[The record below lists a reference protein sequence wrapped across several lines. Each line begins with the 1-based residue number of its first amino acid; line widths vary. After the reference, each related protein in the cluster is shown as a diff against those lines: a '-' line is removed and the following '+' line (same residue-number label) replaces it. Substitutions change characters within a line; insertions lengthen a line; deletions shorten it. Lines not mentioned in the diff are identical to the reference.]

1 MPASVTQTLVK
12 IENDS
17 IEASGLLTNK
27 ILDLSSLSSFLGTF
41 PLVDENIYSILFER
55 HSDLMQTQK
64 KRFAVANLEK
74 ILTATFNISTLS
86 GFEKMSLRDLSKQAG
101 MSMGA
106 IYSCI
111 TKKEDIA
118 YMIADI
124 VKLSSEL
131 TEYHA
136 LSDGMSAWDQVTVSI
151 KSHLYASSVL
161 QVWYFF
167 LYFETRSLPDQ
178 QQTESKQ
185 LELDVING
193 FESIL
198 RKGIENEEFRAV
210 NSQTI
215 ANMIVVMLQDWYL
228 KPWKNYTTSRSRG
241 VLTMDVLKTG
251 SVIANPIHSK
261 EYTIEQRENDINIY
275 YHSLTSMLE
284 KILIN

>member
-17 IEASGLLTNK
+17 IEASGLLTNR

-74 ILTATFNISTLS
+74 ILTATFNISSLS

-151 KSHLYASSVL
+151 KSHLYASS
-161 QVWYFF
+161 
-167 LYFETRSLPDQ
+167 
-178 QQTESKQ
+178 
-185 LELDVING
+185 
-193 FESIL
+193 
-198 RKGIENEEFRAV
+198 
-210 NSQTI
+210 SQTI